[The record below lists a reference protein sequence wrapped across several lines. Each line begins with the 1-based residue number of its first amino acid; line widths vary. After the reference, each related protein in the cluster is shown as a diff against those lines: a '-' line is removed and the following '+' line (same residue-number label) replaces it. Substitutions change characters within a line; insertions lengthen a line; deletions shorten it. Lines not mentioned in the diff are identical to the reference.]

1 MTREEAI
8 KFLTLMRKA
17 VSNFEEYGH
26 DKARMVIE
34 CDKAEAIDMAIE
46 ALTEPKTIIGIDIPY
61 GSDKGIATLFKSKDD
76 KLILEEVKEIMSVVR
91 CKDCRHYDNCW
102 LYEEH
107 KDDNGTCVWAE
118 SNSITE
124 SPNDVVEKEN
134 DVIEVVRCK
143 DCKWYMLTDHNE
155 TEVCTNK
162 QWDISMAVY
171 PIISAD
177 DFCSYGERKEP

>member
-1 MTREEAI
+1 MGGVMMTKEEAI
-8 KFLTLMRKA
+8 RLIGWLKCTTNREDDL
-17 VSNFEEYGH
+17 
-26 DKARMVIE
+26 
-34 CDKAEAIDMAIE
+34 EAIDMAIE

-91 CKDCRHYDNCW
+91 CKDC
-102 LYEEH
+102 
-107 KDDNGTCVWAE
+107 
-118 SNSITE
+118 
-124 SPNDVVEKEN
+124 
-134 DVIEVVRCK
+134 
-143 DCKWYMLTDHNE
+143 KWYMLTDHNE

-177 DFCSYGERKEP
+177 DFCSYGERREPTIPMFKESEEAYKAWTGEEMGGDTK